1 MKREMMESRNTGA
14 AERSFFYFFTA
25 GWRRRGRNWR
35 REDDWGGRRRGR
47 VVLLEQMSF
56 QPPTLRVTVRFWLE
70 WEGHFSP
77 EWDGRT
83 GPRTDE
89 GKSSFISWSELG
101 RSQDKFKKVSGV
113 FPASCGSLQRNS
125 QFHLWLYFGYSIGI
139 KCRRVY
145 LNRSVTTCWTQFLKN
160 LQLNTESFLSL
171 INSFVNK
178 PQKYSVYFHLRWR
191 KASNLC
197 GWNAGTTYCW
207 KSKLL
212 QIDFLFCCFVSESQ
226 IETRPINS
234 NISTSIRWLAM
245 KLGPDVHVSF
255 RMSRNNFGSSSAS
268 IRSEALFV
276 WSTFK
281 L

>member
-1 MKREMMESRNTGA
+1 MMSSYCTRSRWDLRANKSFILKTFNTTFSKQNHRSRPTPEEALEEVRGQRSEVTVPSTYLWMKREMMESRNTGA

-145 LNRSVTTCWTQFLKN
+145 LNRSVTTCVGHSSLKTCSWIQN
-160 LQLNTESFLSL
+160 HF
-171 INSFVNK
+171 
-178 PQKYSVYFHLRWR
+178 YH
-191 KASNLC
+191 
-197 GWNAGTTYCW
+197 
-207 KSKLL
+207 
-212 QIDFLFCCFVSESQ
+212 
-226 IETRPINS
+226 
-234 NISTSIRWLAM
+234 
-245 KLGPDVHVSF
+245 
-255 RMSRNNFGSSSAS
+255 
-268 IRSEALFV
+268 
-276 WSTFK
+276 
-281 L
+281 